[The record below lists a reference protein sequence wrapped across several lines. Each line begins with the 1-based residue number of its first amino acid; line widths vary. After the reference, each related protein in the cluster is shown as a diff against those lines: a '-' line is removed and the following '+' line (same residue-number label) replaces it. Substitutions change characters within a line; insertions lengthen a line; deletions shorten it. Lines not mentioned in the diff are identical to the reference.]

1 MTAGGLR
8 VLAISDDSPLL
19 RACRLG
25 LPLFELKTSGLIE
38 SYFIS
43 GSSLIEVPSESSFD
57 VLWLQRCNNPGL
69 IARLAVRLDGRYLL
83 DVDDYLV
90 GNAAYLPHGRLSGR
104 EAVARA
110 VRECSVLTVT
120 SSRLVTML
128 DDATRSELRGKTVVC
143 PNALAAPACMRTPER
158 PAGMLMTQSDRVAL
172 TRSQTAVLS
181 AVCTVAQRHELPITY
196 VGVPSAEL
204 ARLAEHHGSR
214 LVALGHLDYW
224 HYHTRLTTWPTLLGI
239 CPLETQADDETLKFI
254 RGKSDVKMVEFAG
267 RGHPAVYSRAE
278 PYVDTDLQAGVLTD
292 NDEQAWVEALEH
304 VLASGWRAAG
314 EEQAQVCER
323 RAADKVAREC
333 WLPALHQARLKAPL
347 SGQELRRVLGSV
359 GRPLQAFIGVTAQ
372 ADRVLQGR
380 VAWRLEQVLRG
391 LARSGNEC

>member
-1 MTAGGLR
+1 MSASGLR
-8 VLAISDDSPLL
+8 ILAISDDSPPL

-25 LPLFELKTSGLIE
+25 LPLFELKTSGLID

-43 GSSLIEVPSESSFD
+43 GSSLIEVPSESGFD
-57 VLWLQRCNNPGL
+57 VLWLQRCNNAGL
-69 IARLAVRLDGRYLL
+69 VERLTTRLDGRYLL
-83 DVDDYLV
+83 DIDDYLL
-90 GNAAYLPHGRLSGR
+90 GGAAYLPKDRLSGR
-104 EAVARA
+104 AVVARA
-110 VRECSVLTVT
+110 VRECATLTT
-120 SSRLVTML
+120 PSGRLVAL
-128 DDATRSELRGKTVVC
+128 LEEATRCELRSKTVIC
-143 PNALAAPACMRTPER
+143 PNALAAPARMRSPER
-158 PAGMLMTQSDRVAL
+158 PAGMLLTQSDRMAL

-181 AVCTVAQRHELPITY
+181 AACSVARRHELPITY
-196 VGVPSAEL
+196 VGTPSPEL
-204 ARLAEHHGSR
+204 ARLAARQGVR

-224 HYHTRLTTWPTLLGI
+224 HYHTRLATWPTLLGV

-278 PYVDTDLQAGVLTD
+278 PYVDTDLRAGLLAD
-292 NDEQAWVEALEH
+292 NDERAWVEALENI
-304 VLASGWRAAG
+304 LAGGWRAAAG
-314 EEQAQVCER
+314 EQAQVCER
-323 RAADKVAREC
+323 RAADRVAREC

-359 GRPLQAFIGVTAQ
+359 GRPLQAFIEVTAQ

-391 LARSGNEC
+391 LARAGDEC

>member
-1 MTAGGLR
+1 MIAGGLR

-57 VLWLQRCNNPGL
+57 VLWLQRCNNAGL
-69 IARLAVRLDGRYLL
+69 VERLSTRLDGRYLL
-83 DVDDYLV
+83 DIDDYLL
-90 GNAAYLPHGRLSGR
+90 GGAAYLPEHRLSGR
-104 EAVARA
+104 GAVARA
-110 VRECSVLTVT
+110 VCECAALTT
-120 SSRLVTML
+120 PSLRLVAIL
-128 DDATRSELRGKTVVC
+128 EDATRCELRSKTVVC
-143 PNALAAPACMRTPER
+143 PNALTAPACMRTPER
-158 PAGMLMTQSDRVAL
+158 PAGMLMTQSDRMAL

-254 RGKSDVKMVEFAG
+254 RGKSDMKMVEFAG

-278 PYVDTDLQAGVLTD
+278 PYVDTDLRAGLLAD
-292 NDEQAWVEALEH
+292 NDERAWVEALEH
-304 VLASGWRAAG
+304 VLASGWRAAAD
-314 EEQAQVCER
+314 EQAQVCDR
-323 RAADKVAREC
+323 RAADRVAREC

-347 SGQELRRVLGSV
+347 SGEELRRALGSV
-359 GRPLQAFIGVTAQ
+359 GRPLQAFIEVAAQ

-391 LARSGNEC
+391 LARAGDEC